1 MSQSAAVYPKR
12 LDHVIV
18 NDDDEAPSILNPMT
32 GQILVTNKVGQCIFE
47 LLDGEN
53 SVDDIVAH
61 LVGRFEGA
69 REEVV
74 REDVEGFLNEG
85 REKGLVE

>member
-1 MSQSAAVYPKR
+1 MTQTVGVFPKR

-18 NDDDEAPSILNPMT
+18 NEDDEAPSILNPLT

-47 LLDGEN
+47 LLDGEH
-53 SVDDIVAH
+53 SVDDIVTH
-61 LVGRFEGA
+61 ILGRFEGA

-74 REDVEGFLNEG
+74 REDLESFLDEG
-85 REKGLVE
+85 RERSLLE